1 MTILKKYDTEEL
13 QVPIEGNN
21 DHKLVKDDDT
31 FDFDISDSQLKEL
44 GLCEEDMERLNSEG
58 DKEACPSGQ
67 GV

>member
-1 MTILKKYDTEEL
+1 MK
-13 QVPIEGNN
+13 G
-21 DHKLVKDDDT
+21 DDT

-44 GLCEEDMERLNSEG
+44 GLCEEDMEQLNSEG

>member
-1 MTILKKYDTEEL
+1 M
-13 QVPIEGNN
+13 
-21 DHKLVKDDDT
+21 KDDDT

-44 GLCEEDMERLNSEG
+44 GSCEEDMERLNSEG